1 VPYRFVDDLG
11 EVDSAGKFFLA
22 NIKDK
27 FVTEKVEF
35 PKPDWDYI
43 PIMEGGKF
51 PKVKP

>member
-1 VPYRFVDDLG
+1 LTNITFEFENLK
-11 EVDSAGKFFLA
+11 SNIS

-51 PKVKP
+51 PKVQP